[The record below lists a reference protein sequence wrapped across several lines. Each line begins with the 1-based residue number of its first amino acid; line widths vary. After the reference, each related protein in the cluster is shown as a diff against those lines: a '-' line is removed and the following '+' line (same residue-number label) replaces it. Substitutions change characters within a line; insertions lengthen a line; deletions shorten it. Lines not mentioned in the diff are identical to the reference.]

1 MSYIMSVA
9 TVALMVS
16 GVGFSC
22 LYLWINLFASLS
34 DLAERSKNAY
44 KIAQVSTILSL
55 VFALLSAV
63 ITDTADVTVA
73 IASSQLLFS
82 IIAIG
87 YLVVTALCGAAMVYA
102 VLSRSSYRRGIGAVV
117 GKIFIVS
124 MVGASVGL
132 LFSWLLG

>member
-1 MSYIMSVA
+1 MSYIMFVA

-102 VLSRSSYRRGIGAVV
+102 VLSRSSYRRGIGVVV